1 MNEKHRNMLNE
12 LLADDSDV
20 MTVYEAGIIEGLNIW
35 PGDLRPGQIH
45 ILEQIWA
52 KLFGG

>member
-1 MNEKHRNMLNE
+1 MTDTHRKMLTE
-12 LLADDSDV
+12 LMADDSDV

-45 ILEQIWA
+45 ILEQIYV
-52 KLFGG
+52 KVFG